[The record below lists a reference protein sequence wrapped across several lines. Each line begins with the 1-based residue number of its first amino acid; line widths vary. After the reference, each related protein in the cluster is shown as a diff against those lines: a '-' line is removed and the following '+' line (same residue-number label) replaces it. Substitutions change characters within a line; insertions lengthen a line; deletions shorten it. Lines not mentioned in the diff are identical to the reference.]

1 MKPLIAAAVAALAL
15 PATAPAHVTV
25 DPREAP
31 AGGFATLDVRVPNE
45 HADKSTVKVDLRL
58 PDGVYFLWYRKVP
71 GWKVKLTRKPL
82 DTPIDFG
89 GVPVSEHITRIV
101 WTGKRK
107 RGGTIGPDKYEESR
121 STCGSPT
128 ASPAT
133 SSRSRRSNPT
143 ATARARRGPAAR
155 APTTRR
161 RGSRSRLRTKAERS
175 FPRCRLSSGS
185 AARRSPAPTTA
196 TRRPRPQ
203 PSPQTAGFARATSSK
218 SATTVSS

>member
-107 RGGTIGPDKYEESR
+107 RGGTIGPDKYEEFPLYMR
-121 STCGSPT
+121 IPDGKPGDQL
-128 ASPAT
+128 AFPAIQT
-133 SSRSRRSNPT
+133 Y
-143 ATARARRGPAAR
+143 GD
-155 APTTRR
+155 
-161 RGSRSRLRTKAERS
+161 GSREAWTGGPGSDHPASRLT
-175 FPRCRLSSGS
+175 LT
-185 AARRSPAPTTA
+185 AADE
-196 TRRPRPQ
+196 
-203 PSPQTAGFARATSSK
+203 G
-218 SATTVSS
+218 